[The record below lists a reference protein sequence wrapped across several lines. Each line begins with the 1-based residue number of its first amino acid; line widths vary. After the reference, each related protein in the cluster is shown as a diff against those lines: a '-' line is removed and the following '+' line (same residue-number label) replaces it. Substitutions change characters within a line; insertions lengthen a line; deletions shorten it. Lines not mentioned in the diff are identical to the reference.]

1 MLRLRKT
8 VNTIWFTAMIKA
20 AMLCALCF
28 VARNTVSAAAA
39 AATKKDEHCSPSCG
53 NIRNIS
59 YPFRLKGDPRMDCGD
74 RRYEISCESN
84 RTVLYLHQASNEEPY
99 QLHGDIFPISFFSIS
114 LLRCETPQ
122 TLGCHNNDSSYEY
135 CLVDMSTCINGSV
148 DSSISS
154 SRQKHYSYA
163 LVGYDLGHWDAPDS
177 CRVNLVVPIELEKLE
192 NFSFHYI
199 HHKMSM
205 GFSLWFHV
213 DCVDC
218 DFDCYVQNDA
228 YGKHTSICY
237 GGFADQHFSPTLVR
251 FVSDLLGFFANIFQ
265 GKFYVITDND
275 VGLGYFVTLTR
286 YVILGIFIVVGLLTT
301 RTLCGIMCFFPFLIY
316 KLRRRHLSM
325 DDSIEDFLQS
335 HNNLMPIRYSYS
347 SIKKMTKGFK
357 EKLGQGGYGSVF
369 KGKLKSGHLVAI
381 KMLDQSKSN
390 GQEFINE
397 VATIGRIHHV
407 NVVQLIGFCSEGSKR
422 ALIYEF
428 MPNGSLDKY
437 ISARQEGNSISLS
450 WEKMLDIVLGVG
462 RGIEYLHRGCNIQI
476 LHFDIKPHNILLDDN
491 FVPKISDFGLAKFFA
506 TDDRT
511 VSLSAA
517 PRGTIGYIAPEMIYK
532 NIGGVTY
539 KADVYSFGMLLLEI
553 TGRKKAINASRDH
566 SSQFYFPSWIYD
578 RVSQGEDIEIGDA
591 TDDEKTIAKKLV
603 IVALWCIQM
612 NPVNRPSMNRIVDML
627 EGDIEVLQ
635 MPPRPFLSPPEMP
648 IDDTTLDT
656 NPSEASTIYQSE
668 SQSILFDSQINISNC

>member
-1 MLRLRKT
+1 
-8 VNTIWFTAMIKA
+8 MIKA

-84 RTVLYLHQASNEEPY
+84 RTVLYLHQARYYVEEISY
-99 QLHGDIFPISFFSIS
+99 QTHRI
-114 LLRCETPQ
+114 R
-122 TLGCHNNDSSYEY
+122 
-135 CLVDMSTCINGSV
+135 VV
-148 DSSISS
+148 DSATIHWAVLTSVTKNHTSS
-154 SRQKHYSYA
+154 MAIYFRSASSAFLFYVARLHKH
-163 LVGYDLGHWDAPDS
+163 
-177 CRVNLVVPIELEKLE
+177 LVVIITILL
-192 NFSFHYI
+192 
-199 HHKMSM
+199 MS
-205 GFSLWFHV
+205 
-213 DCVDC
+213 
-218 DFDCYVQNDA
+218 
-228 YGKHTSICY
+228 
-237 GGFADQHFSPTLVR
+237 